1 VSVAHDLRISCET
14 LDYPLNDFVWREF
27 MSDQISAAHIL
38 RSIDKQGKEAA
49 LKEIEDLKIEIED
62 GADFADLAVVNS
74 DCPSGASGGDLGS
87 FGKGAMVPEFEKAAF
102 ALKVGEVS
110 GPVETSFGYHLIH
123 RTE

>member
-1 VSVAHDLRISCET
+1 
-14 LDYPLNDFVWREF
+14 